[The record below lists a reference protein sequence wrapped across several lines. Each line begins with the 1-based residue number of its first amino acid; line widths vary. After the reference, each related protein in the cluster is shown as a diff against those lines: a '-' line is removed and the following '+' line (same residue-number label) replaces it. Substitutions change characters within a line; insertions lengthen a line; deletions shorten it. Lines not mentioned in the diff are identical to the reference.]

1 MKNKGITMISLVVTI
16 VLLLIIS
23 GVTIG
28 LVTENNGIFIKA
40 LESRKTAEIGAEKEK
55 LQMAVIQTMQDSEE
69 LKIEKEKLEQN
80 LIMNIGQNE
89 IKLKDDEDG
98 YLVKIIKTNRYY
110 NINKNGEITFA
121 GDASEIEKN
130 MENMVLGDNLMD
142 SAELVRNTY
151 ISADNGKEVA
161 CDGWDSSDYI
171 NIGNY
176 KNILIASDNSAFLDR
191 YNALYDENKETIRTM
206 YIQKSK
212 LTNDVLGDINI
223 SLAIINL
230 NENEKY
236 IRISQKS
243 SIMRHIKIY
252 PILNDDS
259 NNTIKFKINKSLLDE
274 FDYGENLLTGS
285 NVVNN
290 TYISATNGSEIAY
303 NSWDS
308 TDFVNVKSYRKL
320 AIVYEK
326 TNPVNSYSGMYDSE
340 KNYISKVYVERNM
353 LDAKKGKISIL
364 NIPENVTYIRL
375 SSNRENLNNIEIRP
389 IIERQSESDFINQN
403 IKIDASILTDEKII
417 PDYYIDANGG
427 EVSYK
432 GWSETDYL
440 DLSIY
445 NKVLIIGNS
454 DAYNAIYD
462 ENKKFIQSANFTG
475 NSIFNSKKSNQDM
488 TYNITF
494 TDEMKKFVNMKYKL
508 KMDNIYIKG
517 NEEEYVTINNLNVS
531 NISVLKDSANI
542 FTLEWYWEDNDELD
556 TQIGISDERYY
567 TINLNIEASQN

>member
-1 MKNKGITMISLVVTI
+1 MLYRLITKEKIKMKNKGITMISLVVTI

-28 LVTENNGIFIKA
+28 LVAENNGIFTKA

-89 IKLKDDEDG
+89 IKLKDDEDE

-110 NINKNGEITFA
+110 KINKNGKITFA

-223 SLAIINL
+223 SLAIIKL

-252 PILNDDS
+252 PILNDDY
-259 NNTIKFKINKSLLDE
+259 NNTIKFKINKGLLDE

-440 DLSIY
+440 DLSNY

-475 NSIFNSKKSNQDM
+475 NSIFNSKIGNVGAE
-488 TYNITF
+488 I
-494 TDEMKKFVNMKYKL
+494 V
-508 KMDNIYIKG
+508 YIKNMG
-517 NEEEYVTINNLNVS
+517 AFKYIRLSNSTSNLKKVKVYPVNDNFNEQLIFNINKN
-531 NISVLKDSANI
+531 
-542 FTLEWYWEDNDELD
+542 
-556 TQIGISDERYY
+556 
-567 TINLNIEASQN
+567 

>member
-28 LVTENNGIFIKA
+28 LVVENNGIFIKA

-110 NINKNGEITFA
+110 SINKNGEITFA

-223 SLAIINL
+223 SLAIIKL

-252 PILNDDS
+252 PILNDDYNS
-259 NNTIKFKINKSLLDE
+259 TIKFKINKGLLDE

-475 NSIFNSKKSNQDM
+475 NSIFNSKIGNVGAG
-488 TYNITF
+488 I
-494 TDEMKKFVNMKYKL
+494 V
-508 KMDNIYIKG
+508 YIKNMG
-517 NEEEYVTINNLNVS
+517 AFKYIRLSNSTSNLKKVKVYSVNDNFNEQLIFNINKN
-531 NISVLKDSANI
+531 
-542 FTLEWYWEDNDELD
+542 
-556 TQIGISDERYY
+556 
-567 TINLNIEASQN
+567 

>member
-28 LVTENNGIFIKA
+28 LVAENNGIFTKA

-110 NINKNGEITFA
+110 KINKNGKITFA

-223 SLAIINL
+223 SLAIIKL

-252 PILNDDS
+252 PILNDDY
-259 NNTIKFKINKSLLDE
+259 NNTIKFKINKGLLDE

-475 NSIFNSKKSNQDM
+475 NSIFNSKIGNVGAE
-488 TYNITF
+488 I
-494 TDEMKKFVNMKYKL
+494 V
-508 KMDNIYIKG
+508 YIKNMG
-517 NEEEYVTINNLNVS
+517 AFKYIRLSNSTSNLKKVKVYPVNDNFNEQLIFNINKN
-531 NISVLKDSANI
+531 
-542 FTLEWYWEDNDELD
+542 
-556 TQIGISDERYY
+556 
-567 TINLNIEASQN
+567 

>member
-252 PILNDDS
+252 PILNDDY
-259 NNTIKFKINKSLLDE
+259 NNTIKFKINKGLLDE